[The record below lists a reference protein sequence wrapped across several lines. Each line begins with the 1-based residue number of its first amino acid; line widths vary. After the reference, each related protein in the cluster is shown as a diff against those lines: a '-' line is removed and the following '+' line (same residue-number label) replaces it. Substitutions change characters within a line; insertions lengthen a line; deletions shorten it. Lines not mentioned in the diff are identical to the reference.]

1 MKKIILVDG
10 NSLMFRSYYATA
22 YTGNLMQN
30 KKGIYTNAIFG
41 FVNMMNSILEEEK
54 TNLFVAFD
62 AGSKTFRHQQF
73 ESYKGTRKALP
84 DELLMQIPYIKEYLD
99 ILNVK
104 RLELF
109 EYEADDLIASM
120 AILAQNEGFD
130 EIKIITGDKDLLQL
144 VGGNIKVCITRK
156 GVKEL
161 EEFNESNFFEKMGF
175 YPNQVPDYKGLVGD
189 TSDNLPGIKGIG
201 EKTAVKLL
209 TEYQTLENIINNA
222 DLIKG
227 KMSETIKNGKDSG
240 IECKRLA
247 TLEKNVNFDFSIDD
261 TLVKEYDINKLSMFY
276 TDLEFE
282 SFLNRL
288 NVEKKEQIQSSRK
301 SQEKLD
307 YIVINDNSYVFNSNS
322 SSYINIEIF
331 GSNYL
336 KSEILGLAIYNDKK
350 NYFVTL
356 NGLLTNTSIRN
367 YLNGNIAKKTFDI
380 KKLYVALK
388 INGIE
393 INNVDFD
400 LLLGSYILSPEYAN
414 EDFSKV
420 ASNFNNFDVVSDD
433 VIYGQN
439 LKAIVPQD
447 YVYQTNAIKKCHV
460 IEILEKEILDK
471 IINNYQFKLF
481 DMELKLS
488 KVLGDMEING
498 LKINTNRLKKLGEEF
513 LVIQEN
519 YMNKIYELAGITF
532 NINSP
537 KQIAEVLFEK
547 LGLPS
552 GKKNKTGFSTNS
564 EVLEKLAK
572 EYEIARVILD
582 YRGVTKLI
590 STYINGLFEVID
602 NEEFIH
608 PLYKQALTVTGR
620 LSSTE
625 PNIQNMPI
633 RTEIGQSIREIFVS
647 RFPGGKIMSSD
658 YSQIELR
665 VLAHIANDENMIN
678 MFKNNT
684 DFHRQTASQMYE
696 VSLEDVTKEQ
706 RRAAKAIN
714 FGIIYGMSAWG
725 LSESINITPLEAN
738 LYINKYFDTFKEVKK
753 YLDNTINDA
762 KKNGYT
768 KTIFNRIRYIKEIND
783 SNKSLVA
790 FGERTAMNSPIQG
803 SAADIIKF
811 AMIAVSER
819 IKNMKS
825 YMIAQVHDELVFDVH
840 PDEVEQME
848 KIVKDSME
856 EVISLKV
863 PLIAEVKSGENWLK
877 S

>member
-22 YTGNLMQN
+22 YTGNLMKN

-41 FVNMMNSILEEEK
+41 FVNMMTRILDEEK

-104 RLELF
+104 RLEHPDF
-109 EYEADDLIASM
+109 EADDLIASM
-120 AILAQNEGFD
+120 AIKAQEEGFD

-144 VGGNIKVCITRK
+144 VGGNIKVCITRQ

-161 EEFNESNFFEKMGF
+161 EEFNEANFFEKMGF

-201 EKTAVKLL
+201 EKTAIKLL
-209 TEYQTLENIINNA
+209 TEYKTLENIIANA
-222 DLIKG
+222 DSIKG
-227 KMSETIKNGKDSG
+227 KLSETIKNGASSG
-240 IECKRLA
+240 EECKRLA
-247 TLEKNVNFDFSIDD
+247 TLEKNVQFDFPFDE
-261 TLVKEYDINKLSMFY
+261 TKVKEYDINKLIMFY

-282 SFLNRL
+282 SFISKLNT
-288 NVEKKEQIQSSRK
+288 EKKEQIASTK
-301 SQEKLD
+301 QEKVE
-307 YIVINDNSYVFNSNS
+307 YIVINDEDFNFTSNS
-322 SSYINIEIF
+322 PSYIILESF
-331 GSNYL
+331 GNNYL
-336 KSEILGLAIYNDKK
+336 KARVLGLAIYNDNK

-356 NGLLTNTSIRN
+356 NGLLKNESIKK
-367 YLNGNIAKKTFDI
+367 YLSSKVKKSTFDY
-380 KKLYVALK
+380 KKLYVSLK
-388 INGIE
+388 LLGLEIDGIE
-393 INNVDFD
+393 FD
-400 LLLGSYILSPEYAN
+400 LLLGSYIINPEYAN

-420 ASNFNNFDVVSDD
+420 ASNFNYFEVLSDD
-433 VIYGQN
+433 VVYGQN
-439 LKAIVPQD
+439 TKAAIPSEET
-447 YVYQTNAIKKCHV
+447 YQTNAIKKAHLLSV
-460 IEILEKEILDK
+460 LEKDVLDK
-471 IINNYQFKLF
+471 IINNYQFQLF

-488 KVLGDMEING
+488 KVLGDMEIVG
-498 LKINTNRLKKLGEEF
+498 LKIDTDRLRKLGEEF
-513 LVIQEN
+513 AVIQEK
-519 YMNKIYELAGITF
+519 YMNRIYELAGTTF

-537 KQIAEVLFEK
+537 KQIGEVLFEK

-552 GKKNKTGFSTNS
+552 GKKNKTGYSTNS
-564 EVLEKLAK
+564 DVLEKLAK
-572 EYEIARVILD
+572 DYEIAQVILD
-582 YRGVTKLI
+582 YRGITKLI
-590 STYINGLFEVID
+590 STYVNGLFDVI
-602 NEEFIH
+602 NEDGFIH

-633 RTEIGQSIREIFVS
+633 RTEIGQSIRDIFVS

-665 VLAHIANDENMIN
+665 VLAHLSNDEAMIN

-684 DFHRQTASQMYE
+684 DFHRQTASQMYDVNLDE
-696 VSLEDVTKEQ
+696 VTKEQ

-725 LSESINITPLEAN
+725 LSESINITPNEAN
-738 LYINKYFDTFKEVKK
+738 LYINKYFDTFKDVKK
-753 YLDNTINDA
+753 YLDNTISEA
-762 KKNGYT
+762 KEKGYT
-768 KTIFNRIRYIKEIND
+768 KTIFNRIRYIKEINEN
-783 SNKSLVA
+783 NKSLVA

-811 AMIAVSER
+811 AMIKVSEK

-840 PDEVEQME
+840 PDEVLEMQKIIKECME
-848 KIVKDSME
+848 GVVE
-856 EVISLKV
+856 LKV
-863 PLIAEVKSGENWLK
+863 PLIVEVSYGDSWLK